1 MRLSSV
7 LTWIEQSSL
16 GHFVRES
23 GPWTYPVINLA
34 HILGIATLFG
44 SVLVMDLTLLGV
56 GRAQPWARAAVA
68 SAAAPIARAGFL
80 LAAASGLGLVSA
92 NGSEYTGNP
101 FFMIKFPIIA
111 LGLLNAAVITRS
123 AAWRALRAGEPSRP
137 DQRRLALLAGTSLV
151 CWSGAVAAGRMIGY
165 W

>member
-1 MRLSSV
+1 VSS
-7 LTWIEQSSL
+7 LLIWIEQSAL

-23 GPWTYPVINLA
+23 GPWTYPIVNLA

-68 SAAAPIARAGFL
+68 RAAAPIARIGFV
-80 LAAASGLGLVSA
+80 LAAASGLGLLSS
-92 NGSEYTGNP
+92 NGSEYVGNP
-101 FFMIKFPIIA
+101 FFMIKFPVIA
-111 LGLLNAAVITRS
+111 LGLLNAALITRS
-123 AAWRALRAGEPSRP
+123 ASWRALVAGELSRAAE
-137 DQRRLALLAGTSLV
+137 RRLAGLAAMSLA
-151 CWSGAVAAGRMIGY
+151 CWTGAIAAGRMIGY

>member
-1 MRLSSV
+1 VSS
-7 LTWIEQSSL
+7 LLIWIEQSAL

-23 GPWTYPVINLA
+23 GPWTYPIVNLA

-68 SAAAPIARAGFL
+68 RAAVPIARIGFV
-80 LAAASGLGLVSA
+80 LAAASGLGLLSS
-92 NGSEYTGNP
+92 NGSEYVANP
-101 FFMIKFPIIA
+101 FFMIKFPVIA
-111 LGLLNAAVITRS
+111 LGLLNAALITRS
-123 AAWRALRAGEPSRP
+123 ASWRALGEGELSREGN
-137 DQRRLALLAGTSLV
+137 RRLAAMAVMSLV
-151 CWSGAVAAGRMIGY
+151 CWTGAIAAGRMIGY